1 MTGLLLTRFTARIQ
15 KGHSKFIEY
24 DRTDIYNITFLKF
37 VFKLIYN

>member
-24 DRTDIYNITFLKF
+24 DIYNITFLKF